1 MADTVTATRDK
12 RATAGKRMSSLVGEA
27 QDADDAFWGHD
38 TWEEDDSGND
48 SFRESDEDSEVRK
61 DQFDSDFDESEDD
74 VSDAEAAA
82 GREEEADLAK
92 EEKANARKKTF
103 DVARAGRELLQ
114 KKKGAKGR
122 MKGQRI
128 FGDGVNAGLVLN
140 MPMPQQGHATEAPSS
155 LMMPPRIKVAPTIHP
170 PTQTSKLTLASTRMR
185 RNRSKSL
192 RATTQVKSAMEPFS
206 NKPSKKGTSTKKSRI
221 VHWTQEQ
228 LLLEAATVTEPEN
241 ERWLLG
247 RKRLHDQA
255 EAVLKLHE
263 SQQKNG
269 SVLSKYRSRRG
280 MLTTL
285 TFSEMDAVPDIL
297 VQQPSK
303 GPLPRPRPVY
313 CAITGQRAKYK
324 CPKTHK
330 GYYDLAAFTELR
342 RRLAAGEPLDQRKH
356 KQEDD
361 VPVLQVEP
369 SKAVPA
375 SPIKLIST
383 AQRTVESPNRRL
395 TMTTRMATK
404 HPTDSVPSLPV
415 VDQIAITSPPVIV
428 ESSCVVAVKQ
438 IPPQAAKSPA
448 AATLVQPV
456 STAPV
461 VPPVV
466 VTVPPP
472 SSRKIPTPPPPL
484 VIAEA
489 PPTGP
494 PPAMA
499 AAQTVPIFASMD
511 NPFAAAAAL
520 AAAMLA
526 NPSPQKRKR
535 SSRAAKG

>member
-1 MADTVTATRDK
+1 
-12 RATAGKRMSSLVGEA
+12 MSSLVGEA
-27 QDADDAFWGHD
+27 QEADDAFWGHD
-38 TWEEDDSGND
+38 TWEENDSGND
-48 SFRESDEDSEVRK
+48 SFHESDEDSEVRK
-61 DQFDSDFDESEDD
+61 DQFDSDFNESEDD

-82 GREEEADLAK
+82 GRAEEADLAK
-92 EEKANARKKTF
+92 EEKSNNRKKTF
-103 DVARAGRELLQ
+103 DVAKAGRELLQ

-140 MPMPQQGHATEAPSS
+140 MPPQGLGTEAP
-155 LMMPPRIKVAPTIHP
+155 LPPRTKVAPIIPP
-170 PTQTSKLTLASTRMR
+170 PTKTTKVTLASTRMR

-192 RATTQVKSAMEPFS
+192 RATTQVKSAMEPLS
-206 NKPSKKGTSTKKSRI
+206 TKPSKKGLSTKKSRI

-241 ERWLLG
+241 NRWLLS

-269 SVLSKYRSRRG
+269 TVLSKYRSRRG

-285 TFSEMDAVPDIL
+285 TFSEMDAVPEVL
-297 VQQPSK
+297 VQKPNK

-313 CAITGQRAKYK
+313 CVITGQRAKYK

-342 RRLAAGEPLDQRKH
+342 RRLSAGEPLDQRKH
-356 KQEDD
+356 KEEDD
-361 VPVLQVEP
+361 VPMLQVEP
-369 SKAVPA
+369 SKPA
-375 SPIKLIST
+375 PALPIRSISR
-383 AQRTVESPNRRL
+383 AQQTVESPNRRL
-395 TMTTRMATK
+395 NMTTRMATK
-404 HPTDSVPSLPV
+404 HPTDSVPYLPV
-415 VDQIAITSPPVIV
+415 INQLSTAIPPVIV
-428 ESSCVVAVKQ
+428 QSSSIVAVEH
-438 IPPQAAKSPA
+438 ILPPSATSMMLPLAAG
-448 AATLVQPV
+448 TLVQSV

-461 VPPVV
+461 APSVV

-472 SSRKIPTPPPPL
+472 SSHKIQNPPSPL

-489 PPTGP
+489 PPTDP
-494 PPAMA
+494 PPTLATAETIPM
-499 AAQTVPIFASMD
+499 FASID

-526 NPSPQKRKR
+526 NPSSKKRKR
-535 SSRAAKG
+535 SGKSAKD